1 MGIDIHAYNFIKL
14 QAAQHALGKVLT
26 VGRQTLDVE
35 YGFIEMDLGKT
46 IERTGY
52 CEPMLLTLNA
62 ESVDSLDISDYEGAT
77 YVADLNQQLSIDAKF
92 NTIIDAG
99 SLEHVFDLASAFRN
113 TINLCKIGGRIIHF
127 LPVNNLN
134 GHGFW
139 QFSSDLLYSIYS
151 EENGFLET
159 AVYYASSLDS
169 SFWYKV
175 PVAKPGVRI
184 EIVSLEP
191 IILLSVTRKVRDV
204 ESISVMQPF
213 YAPTWNPENASRTRT
228 AAKNAPGV
236 KNIVRRVLA
245 RHGRLRNWIRNF
257 HLIFGL
263 ITGLSQYSLKCSR
276 FQKIRVDQALQD

>member
-1 MGIDIHAYNFIKL
+1 
-14 QAAQHALGKVLT
+14 V
-26 VGRQTLDVE
+26 
-35 YGFIEMDLGKT
+35 
-46 IERTGY
+46 
-52 CEPMLLTLNA
+52 PW
-62 ESVDSLDISDYEGAT
+62 DS
-77 YVADLNQQLSIDAKF
+77 
-92 NTIIDAG
+92 G

-127 LPVNNLN
+127 LPANNLN

-159 AVYYASSLDS
+159 AVYYASSLDP
-169 SFWYKV
+169 SFWYNV

-228 AAKNAPGV
+228 AAKNAPRV

-257 HLIFGL
+257 HLILGL
-263 ITGLSQYSLKCSR
+263 ITGLSHYSLKCSR
-276 FQKIRVDQALQD
+276 FQEIRVDQALRD